1 MIKINTRIKEVR
13 KSLQLTMDQ
22 FGEKIGLSKS
32 GISSIENGNRN
43 VTPKHIKLVCAEFNV
58 NEEWLRTGNGE
69 MFKQEKNYSLDEFL
83 KKRNATSLE
92 IEFMKIYFSLDE
104 SIRKKIISDFKK
116 AVLEEEFSN
125 PHSSENTNN
134 EISATIE
141 STVQEESDKIPL
153 YFKPA
158 HKMTD
163 EEIEE
168 EVAEYRRKL
177 LLEKKQAEKSSVSS
191 PQKNDCKKMA

>member
-1 MIKINTRIKEVR
+1 MNNRIKELR
-13 KSLQLTMDQ
+13 KHLKLTQAKFAEM
-22 FGEKIGLSKS
+22 IGLKATAIGLYES
-32 GISSIENGNRN
+32 GDRNITEQTIMLLCSI
-43 VTPKHIKLVCAEFNV
+43 FNV
-58 NEEWLRTGNGE
+58 NEEWLLTGNGE

-158 HKMTD
+158 H
-163 EEIEE
+163 
-168 EVAEYRRKL
+168 
-177 LLEKKQAEKSSVSS
+177 
-191 PQKNDCKKMA
+191 N

>member
-1 MIKINTRIKEVR
+1 MNNRIKELR
-13 KSLQLTMDQ
+13 KHLKLTQAKFAEM
-22 FGEKIGLSKS
+22 IGLKATAIGLYES
-32 GISSIENGNRN
+32 GDRNITEQTIMLLCSI
-43 VTPKHIKLVCAEFNV
+43 FNV
-58 NEEWLRTGNGE
+58 NEEWLLTGNGE